1 MYNRLYKYF
10 HENSIQY
17 DKQFAFQKNNS
28 TDHAILQAVA
38 SSDESDEED
47 EVYQI
52 CKRVNTPGCGNKM
65 QWEGCNNCDL
75 WYHEQ
80 CLN

>member
-1 MYNRLYKYF
+1 MEEQPGKLFLLGKTV
-10 HENSIQY
+10 I
-17 DKQFAFQKNNS
+17 
-28 TDHAILQAVA
+28 AIAVA

-52 CKRVNTPGCGNKM
+52 CNRVNTPGCGNKI
-65 QWEGCNNCDL
+65 QREGCNNCDL

>member
-1 MYNRLYKYF
+1 MAKRRTRM
-10 HENSIQY
+10 SR
-17 DKQFAFQKNNS
+17 S
-28 TDHAILQAVA
+28 TTLCGGAPGKLFLLGKTVIAIAVA

-52 CKRVNTPGCGNKM
+52 CNRVNTPCCGNKI